1 MFDDRSKDTTKLQD
15 HILEQY
21 DFGVTDPNQIAADCD
36 CSASYVRETLNE
48 YREGWDEDGGFGIF
62 LKWSTRSR

>member
-1 MFDDRSKDTTKLQD
+1 MFGGGDQDTTKLQD
-15 HILEQY
+15 RILEQY

-48 YREGWDEDGGFGIF
+48 YRSGWDDNSGG
-62 LKWSTRSR
+62 LL